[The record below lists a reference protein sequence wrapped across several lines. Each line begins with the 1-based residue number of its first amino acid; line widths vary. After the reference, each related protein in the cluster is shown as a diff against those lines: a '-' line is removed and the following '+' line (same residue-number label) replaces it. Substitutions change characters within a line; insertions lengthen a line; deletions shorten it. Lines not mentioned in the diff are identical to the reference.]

1 MSFKSTKHFVNYL
14 FEQIEPESSDSKE
27 ESSKDETPKEI
38 VSKAIDN
45 TPKDYM
51 ERSLAQRTA
60 GAGSAGSTFLK
71 TQTAESLKDADWKPL
86 THNASAVK
94 APAIAFEANIPGK
107 LGAADIADYPDDE
120 PAVIQPAHAGKGI
133 DRATGK
139 LMAEIVAVLPDGM
152 PKVDFTTIILGP
164 MKDEAGKLQV
174 WTFHPGA
181 PAAQGTPIFLEDMK
195 KEFGTMDDKIPTTI
209 GKAKKLGF
217 VTIKHVDS
225 LPTSMEEKPKEE
237 PLKESRMYQDL
248 FGNQS
253 EFDLNHW
260 QKMAGILKG

>member
-14 FEQIEPESSDSKE
+14 FEQMEPESSDSKD
-27 ESSKDETPKEI
+27 ESPKEI

-51 ERSLAQRTA
+51 ERSLAQRTP

-86 THNASAVK
+86 TQNASAVK
-94 APAIAFEANIPGK
+94 SPAIAFEANIPGK
-107 LGAADIADYPDDE
+107 LGAADINDYPDDE

-195 KEFGTMDDKIPTTI
+195 KEFDTEDDKIPTTI
-209 GKAKKLGF
+209 GEAKKLGF
-217 VTIKHVDS
+217 ITIKHVDS
-225 LPTSMEEKPKEE
+225 LPTSAPTKEKSKEE
-237 PLKESRMYQDL
+237 PLKESRIYQDL
-248 FGNQS
+248 FGKQT
-253 EFDLNHW
+253 EFDLNRW
-260 QKMAGILKG
+260 QKMAGVLKG